1 MNIGSTPKVPT
12 HFDLDQ
18 AIEILSRTPATLK
31 SLLGEIDDAW
41 IFADEGDGSWS
52 AFDIVGHLIV
62 GEKTDWIVR
71 MKTIINHET
80 GKTFEPFDRFA
91 QEGEN
96 IERNLDALLNEF
108 ALLRQESLSIL
119 TASVTEVGVLDL
131 KGRHPDLGDITLR
144 QLLSTWVVHDLG
156 HIAQISRVMA
166 KRYTNDVGPW
176 RAYLTVLN
184 DRT

>member
-1 MNIGSTPKVPT
+1 M
-12 HFDLDQ
+12 
-18 AIEILSRTPATLK
+18 
-31 SLLGEIDDAW
+31 
-41 IFADEGDGSWS
+41 
-52 AFDIVGHLIV
+52 
-62 GEKTDWIVR
+62 
-71 MKTIINHET
+71 ET
-80 GKTFEPFDRFA
+80 SME
-91 QEGEN
+91 
-96 IERNLDALLNEF
+96 
-108 ALLRQESLSIL
+108 ESLSIL

-184 DRT
+184 DRI